1 MPTLQKC
8 WFCFIIRPHTFIT
21 VKPYAK
27 PNLSESELTTHL
39 NTWLF
44 YSKNL
49 KDLQMIP
56 QVFQGNGVFKQA
68 FKTAHIA
75 KMNREERQSYEYSN

>member
-1 MPTLQKC
+1 
-8 WFCFIIRPHTFIT
+8 
-21 VKPYAK
+21 
-27 PNLSESELTTHL
+27 
-39 NTWLF
+39 
-44 YSKNL
+44 
-49 KDLQMIP
+49 MIP